1 MTMSADVQAA
11 IYGRPEDRP
20 KLGVSPVQVSK
31 HGGDLY
37 EFRFGKFHIYHHELD
52 VGYCAR
58 KLLDN
63 GWGPQGLETMFA
75 DARRQFDALQEPAT
89 DVSE

>member
-1 MTMSADVQAA
+1 MTLSAEVQAA
-11 IYGRPEDRP
+11 IYGQAEDIP
-20 KLGVSPVQVSK
+20 KLGVSPVQVSR
-31 HGGDLY
+31 HGDLLY
-37 EFRFGKFHIYHHELD
+37 EFKFGKFHIYNDTLD

-75 DARRQFDALQEPAT
+75 EARRQFDALQEPAA
-89 DVSE
+89 SC